1 MYLLTHGEM
10 INERISAQ
18 MKEIGNASAGG
29 TKFEIL
35 RKVCFAD
42 VCGIKLETK
51 SLISNLTVKTDLD
64 IGEVLKSLADEF
76 LVHISSDG
84 DYIEG
89 LHPVRSQHIINR
101 LHEYIPLDETAL
113 SIAKIVSDSDI
124 SVLFS
129 HYPEF
134 DFDKNKFY
142 AKVVN
147 MWLCESDLSCF
158 VQAIRGAFRE
168 V

>member
-1 MYLLTHGEM
+1 
-10 INERISAQ
+10 

-51 SLISNLTVKTDLD
+51 SLIKELTIKPDSD

-76 LVHISSDG
+76 LVHISSEG

-89 LHPVRSQHIINR
+89 LHPVRSQHIVSR
-101 LHEYIPLDETAL
+101 LHEYV
-113 SIAKIVSDSDI
+113 SID
-124 SVLFS
+124 
-129 HYPEF
+129 
-134 DFDKNKFY
+134 
-142 AKVVN
+142 
-147 MWLCESDLSCF
+147 
-158 VQAIRGAFRE
+158 
-168 V
+168 